1 VGQVYSVTTAPAS
14 EPITTAEAKT
24 HMRITSSADDTYIA
38 TLITAA
44 RQWCEWYQG
53 RSYIEQIIT
62 MYQDTF
68 TSVIYLP
75 QPPAI
80 SVTSLKYYDTA
91 GTQTTLTAT
100 THYVSDVISQPGR
113 IYEAYDYS
121 WPATRD
127 MRKAVEVVYKAGYG
141 SAGSNVPAPMKH
153 AIKIMVSN
161 WYENRDPVTDLKF
174 MRVPFSV
181 EALLDPDSLTNVQ

>member
-1 VGQVYSVTTAPAS
+1 VGQVYSITTPPAL

-24 HMRITSSADDTYIA
+24 HMRITSTADDTYIG

-53 RSYIEQIIT
+53 RSYIEQVIT
-62 MYQDTF
+62 MYLDYF
-68 TSVIYLP
+68 PSVIYLP

-80 SVTSLKYYDTA
+80 SVTTLKYYDTA
-91 GTQTTLTAT
+91 GTLTTLTAT
-100 THYVSDVISQPGR
+100 TNYVSDVISQPGR

-121 WPATRD
+121 WPATLSIPN
-127 MRKAVEVVYKAGYG
+127 AVQVVYKAGYG
-141 SAGSNVPAPMKH
+141 DEAADVPATVKH
-153 AIKIMVSN
+153 AMKILVSH

-174 MRVPFSV
+174 MRIPLTV
-181 EALLDPDSLTNVQ
+181 EALLNPDSMTNIQ